1 MSEIPV
7 EVHTQFFKLNEQ
19 DAKLSVLTHV
29 DLRLLQFRKA
39 DGRNLN
45 KLRLVTVLFDRD
57 GKYITGKEKIVE
69 FHLRDVSLQKLASS
83 GITSKTIFDVQPGAY
98 LVRQVVREA
107 EGGQISELNRAV
119 DIPY

>member
-1 MSEIPV
+1 MLI
-7 EVHTQFFKLNEQ
+7 
-19 DAKLSVLTHV
+19 
-29 DLRLLQFRKA
+29 
-39 DGRNLN
+39 
-45 KLRLVTVLFDRD
+45 DRD